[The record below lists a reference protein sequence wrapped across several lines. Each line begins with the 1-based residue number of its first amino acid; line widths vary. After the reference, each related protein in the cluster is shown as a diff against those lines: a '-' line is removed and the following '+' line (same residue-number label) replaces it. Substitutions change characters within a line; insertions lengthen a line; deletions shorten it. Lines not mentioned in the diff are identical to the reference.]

1 MVFEEPKTPTPQPE
15 SQPEP
20 EVPPPTQSPI
30 ATDKSVVETDAGDN
44 EPVESKGV
52 ENEPV
57 EILIIPDNLLDSP
70 EPETDRGSLCVV
82 SSTICHPVSHVS
94 WFTCISVLC
103 V

>member
-20 EVPPPTQSPI
+20 EVPPPAQSPVTI
-30 ATDKSVVETDAGDN
+30 EKSMVETETGDN
-44 EPVESKGV
+44 EPVESKAV

-57 EILIIPDNLLDSP
+57 EKLIIPDNLLDSP
-70 EPETDRGSLCVV
+70 EPETDRGSSCVV
-82 SSTICHPVSHVS
+82 SSTICHPVLHVS